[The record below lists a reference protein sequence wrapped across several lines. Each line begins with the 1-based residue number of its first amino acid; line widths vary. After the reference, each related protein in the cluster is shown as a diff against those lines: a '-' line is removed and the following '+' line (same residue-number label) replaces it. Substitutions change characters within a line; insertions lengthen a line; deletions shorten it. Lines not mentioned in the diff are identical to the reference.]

1 MSFWKK
7 TTTIEEGLK
16 NWTDEECLTEL
27 SKFFTRV
34 SINTQFL
41 QNDEG
46 LLTHQILTTACGD
59 KYMASSPQ
67 ELEWPLQP
75 VPLSEEQKAMLN

>member
-16 NWTDEECLTEL
+16 SWTDEECLANF

-34 SINTQFL
+34 SMTTQFV
-41 QNDEG
+41 QDDDG

-75 VPLSEEQKAMLN
+75 MPFPEDQKGMLN